1 MIVAYVAGGVLEGCC
16 QMIVIASFPLLTAI
30 TLEGQKGTLISASE
44 KNDDQY
50 QQSTF
55 LRVQYIFS

>member
-30 TLEGQKGTLISASE
+30 TLEGQEGSLISSSE
-44 KNDDQY
+44 KNDD
-50 QQSTF
+50 
-55 LRVQYIFS
+55 